1 MDEKNKLD
9 LNLMLTFLFQFKQF
23 EKTLRKAGHTKTGRP
38 DEADWQAFI
47 CKIDG
52 RFDLK
57 ASVELEMAVDFM
69 LVSYAKSGKPYPLR
83 DIILLTDQIQKLGK
97 DLGRNINFQA
107 PTSEEYDTMMA
118 ALVVMDAWSDL
129 M

>member
-1 MDEKNKLD
+1 MDEKNKFD
-9 LNLMLTFLFQFKQF
+9 LNLMLTFLFQFKRF
-23 EKTLRKAGHTKTGRP
+23 EKALKQAGFMKTGRP

-83 DIILLTDQIQKLGK
+83 DVILLADEIKG
-97 DLGRNINFQA
+97 LGRRLSRSINFQA

-118 ALVVMDAWSDL
+118 ALVIMDAWFDL